1 MRDRI
6 LGGFFT
12 TPTTDLTAA
21 LAASQVR
28 LLIADPSGPIAHQG
42 ATYRLAEPSD
52 GLTWSVVSR
61 SFGFGSGA
69 VDGLTIEILVGGNP
83 TTFAQWRSLHFA
95 NPADLA
101 NDAISGPAASPA
113 GDGISNLLRYAHGV
127 GPLAPIS
134 ALLPVLVAAENGEF
148 QYRFRYDPT
157 KTDLVWQVKAT
168 TDLTDWPHLLF
179 DSGSSA
185 IPPLVDGW
193 LAVPMPVSLTGGT
206 VRDPQQFARLV
217 VMLQSAP

>member
-1 MRDRI
+1 
-6 LGGFFT
+6 
-12 TPTTDLTAA
+12 
-21 LAASQVR
+21 
-28 LLIADPSGPIAHQG
+28 
-42 ATYRLAEPSD
+42 
-52 GLTWSVVSR
+52 
-61 SFGFGSGA
+61 
-69 VDGLTIEILVGGNP
+69 
-83 TTFAQWRSLHFA
+83 
-95 NPADLA
+95 
-101 NDAISGPAASPA
+101 
-113 GDGISNLLRYAHGV
+113 
-127 GPLAPIS
+127 
-134 ALLPVLVAAENGEF
+134 VLVAAENGEF

-179 DSGSSA
+179 DSGSSV